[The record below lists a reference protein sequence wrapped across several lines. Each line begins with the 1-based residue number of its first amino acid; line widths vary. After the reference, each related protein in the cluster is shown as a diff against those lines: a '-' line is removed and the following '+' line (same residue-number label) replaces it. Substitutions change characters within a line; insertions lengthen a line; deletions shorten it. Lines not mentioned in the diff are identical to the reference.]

1 MAGSTSNYGFPYPTS
16 TDYVR
21 NGATAIQ
28 SLADGLD
35 AFISDSEAANKL
47 FDRVVNT
54 QSSTAYSRSVSNAG
68 FTTLNSPSSLTYSF
82 TLGKSGVA
90 LVSFGGNINGSTGSV
105 NYFVG
110 PDITGASVSG
120 FGAAQGSSI
129 GSTGTGR
136 GGGSSLLLIDG
147 TPGGTVTVAIQGKSS
162 SATASTVTLND
173 HYITVLLLG

>member
-1 MAGSTSNYGFPYPTS
+1 MAGTTSNYGFPYPTS

-28 SLADGLD
+28 SLADGID

-54 QSSTAYSRSVSNAG
+54 QSSTAYSRSVTTT
-68 FTTLNSPSSLTYSF
+68 FVTLNSPSSLTYTF

-90 LVSFGGNINGSTGSV
+90 MISFGGNINGATAGV

-110 PDITGASVSG
+110 ADVTGASISG
-120 FGAAQGSSI
+120 FGAAQGTSI
-129 GSTGTGR
+129 ATTGTGR
-136 GGGSSLLLIDG
+136 GGGASTIVVDG

-162 SATASTVTLND
+162 SGTASTVTLND
-173 HYITVLLLG
+173 HFITVLLLG

>member
-1 MAGSTSNYGFPYPTS
+1 MAGTTSNYGFPYPTS

-47 FDRVVNT
+47 FDRVLNT
-54 QSSTAYSRSVSNAG
+54 QSSTAYSRSVSSTG
-68 FTTLNSPSSLTYSF
+68 FVTLNSPASLTYSI

-90 LVSFGGNINGSTGSV
+90 LISFGGNINGATAAV

-110 PDITGASVSG
+110 LDVTGASISG
-120 FGAAQGSSI
+120 FGAAQGTSI
-129 GSTGTGR
+129 ATTGTGR
-136 GGGSSLLLIDG
+136 GGGAATILVDG
-147 TPGGTVTVAIQGKSS
+147 TAGGTVTVAIQGKSS
-162 SATASTVTLND
+162 SATASIVTLND
-173 HYITVLLLG
+173 HYITAVLLG